1 MKIANAISD
10 YTKVENLYQN
20 SDRVTNQPVAENKS
34 AKTTIENNPQQ
45 TIAPTVATREILT
58 QNELQTLAVLFGT
71 RPESEFTFYG
81 RNQVHQSFAGHLLDI
96 KG

>member
-20 SDRVTNQPVAENKS
+20 SDRVTNRSVTDNKPTKVTVENKL
-34 AKTTIENNPQQ
+34 EQ
-45 TIAPTVATREILT
+45 TIAPIVDTREILT

-81 RNQVHQSFAGHLLDI
+81 RNQVHKSFAGHLLDI